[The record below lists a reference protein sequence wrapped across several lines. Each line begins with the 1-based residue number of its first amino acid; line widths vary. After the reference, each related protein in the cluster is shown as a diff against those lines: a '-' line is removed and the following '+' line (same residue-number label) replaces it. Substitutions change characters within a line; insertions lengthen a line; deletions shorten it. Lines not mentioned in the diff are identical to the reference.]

1 MSSYKEIII
10 SSIRIKCETID
21 HIYKSFSDSKIS
33 MCRRED
39 NATRINSIIGDIYN
53 ILEEIR
59 DEFVYLEAANLIEK
73 TLTKMNRLREA
84 GMLYDYSDDR
94 FVY

>member
-1 MSSYKEIII
+1 MAFNKAIII
-10 SSIRIKCETID
+10 SAVKFKCEAID
-21 HIYKSFSDSKIS
+21 FLYASFGEWQHDKSRNETNSYLINIIIDDIYK
-33 MCRRED
+33 
-39 NATRINSIIGDIYN
+39 
-53 ILEEIR
+53 ILEEIK

-73 TLTKMNRLREA
+73 TLTKMNRIREA

>member
-1 MSSYKEIII
+1 MSSYKKIVI
-10 SSIRIKCETID
+10 SSIKTKCATIEYL
-21 HIYKSFSDSKIS
+21 YKSKNEQNNIIVHRD
-33 MCRRED
+33 D
-39 NATRINSIIGDIYN
+39 NVSRIDAIIQDIYN

-73 TLTKMNRLREA
+73 TLTRMNRLKEA

-94 FVY
+94 FLC